1 MHFTFIFH
9 GAIIRT
15 TKEQRLQKQEAY
27 KADYVRRMNN
37 MMIYVRDKQKEIWN
51 ASEGWNR

>member
-1 MHFTFIFH
+1 MHFTFIFDR
-9 GAIIRT
+9 AIIRT

-37 MMIYVRDKQKEIWN
+37 MMVYVRDKQKEIWN